1 MAKISMYR
9 KVAQAFYARFGS
21 PPQLIVR
28 SPGRVNLLGGHT
40 DYNDGL
46 VMPVAVDRAVWLAV
60 SPVDAPEA
68 MLHAV
73 DMGGAEST
81 FAVDRVPAA
90 VGGWSDYPMAVLWA
104 FLERGLQ
111 PVGINALF
119 SSTVPVGAGMSSSAA
134 LELAFAYAWDHLSG
148 FGLTRE
154 TLAQLCQQ
162 AENEYV
168 GVNCGIMD
176 QMIAACG
183 KAGHAMLLDTR
194 TLEYH
199 HFPVPAQAA
208 IVVADSQ
215 VRRTLAHSE
224 YNARRVECEQAVRLL
239 REYLPDIASLRDVR
253 PQDLEQY
260 GAYLPEKILQ
270 RARHVVTENVRV
282 VRMAQ
287 ALHAGN
293 LKLAGQLI
301 SAGHRSLRDDYEVSI
316 PELDTLVAAAQEV
329 PGCYGARLTGAGFGG
344 CMVALVHKDAVAALA
359 AHLKEVYQAHFDL
372 TPDVYVTHPA
382 DGVSVAAQAVS

>member
-1 MAKISMYR
+1 MSKVSMYR
-9 KVAQAFYARFGS
+9 KVAQAFYARFGN

-60 SPVDAPEA
+60 SPVSEPEA

-73 DMGGAEST
+73 DMGGAESA

-104 FLERGLQ
+104 FLERDLH

-134 LELAFAYAWDHLSG
+134 LELAFAYAWDRLSG
-148 FGLTRE
+148 FNLSRE
-154 TLAQLCQQ
+154 TLAQLCQK

-176 QMIAACG
+176 QMICACG
-183 KAGHAMLLDTR
+183 KTGHAMLLDTR

-199 HFPVPAQAA
+199 HFAIPSQTA

-215 VRRTLAHSE
+215 VRRMLAHSE
-224 YNARRVECEQAVRLL
+224 YNARRVECEQAVQLL
-239 REYLPDIASLRDVR
+239 REYLPNITSLRDVH

-260 GAYLPEKILQ
+260 GSYLPEKILK

-282 VRMAQ
+282 VQMAQ
-287 ALHAGN
+287 ALHSGN
-293 LKLAGQLI
+293 LQLAGRLMN
-301 SAGHRSLRDDYEVSI
+301 AGHQSLRDDYEVSI
-316 PELDTLVAAAQEV
+316 PELDALVEAAKEV

-344 CMVALVHKDAVAALA
+344 CIVALAHQDAVSELTS
-359 AHLKEVYQAHFDL
+359 HLNEAYQAQFDR
-372 TPDVYVTHPA
+372 TPDVYITHPA
-382 DGVSVAAQAVS
+382 NGVNVVAKSKS